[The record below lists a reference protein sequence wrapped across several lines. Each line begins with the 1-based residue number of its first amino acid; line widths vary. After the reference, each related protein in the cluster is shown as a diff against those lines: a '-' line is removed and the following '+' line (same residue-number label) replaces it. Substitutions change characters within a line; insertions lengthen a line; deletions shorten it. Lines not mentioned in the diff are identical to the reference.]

1 MSVSATKVQPNAS
14 VGPIIRLVDVD
25 KWFGEFHVLK
35 GIDLSV
41 ARGERIVVCGPSGR
55 ANRP

>member
-1 MSVSATKVQPNAS
+1 MSVSATKVQPDAS

-35 GIDLSV
+35 GINPCHPSV
-41 ARGERIVVCGPSGR
+41 WYEGLLTRRVGV
-55 ANRP
+55 